1 MGCYEALTGGF
12 AQDCT
17 RPTKSGLRSKGLIL
31 NVEDIDH
38 WAVSGAANQ
47 FLPVLKAGK
56 VAFPIEVLGS
66 NPFTGTNVASAN
78 DEFQRSFTKTVVFNI
93 PVSGSAAALKVEQL
107 TKSQWGFVIM
117 VEGKDAGGD
126 LNGTFMIFGKD
137 EPLLCTV
144 AKDYVAG
151 VSAPIIT
158 ATSVEKGYENFFFM
172 TDLATTKTAFDI
184 LYDADLTKRLYFLEI
199 ESTATATTVYATLIF
214 GTPPATE
221 LYNLLCMTVFASGAV
236 GAPGA
241 TVDTPTVA
249 HLSGTRQVVEEL
261 PSMDDYD
268 AYAIHAV
275 LVEIAPEVAGAPI
288 YFTASMY
295 GLIGSITSIA

>member
-1 MGCYEALTGGF
+1 MGCFDDLTGGF
-12 AQDCT
+12 AQNCD
-17 RPTKSGLRSKGLIL
+17 RPTKSGLRSKGLIM

-38 WAVSGAANQ
+38 WVISGAANQ
-47 FLPVLKAGK
+47 FLPVMKAGK
-56 VAFPIEVLGS
+56 VAFPIDVLGS

-107 TKSQWGFVIM
+107 TKSQAGFVVT

-158 ATSVEKGYENFFFM
+158 ATSIEKGYENFLFM
-172 TDLATTKTAFDI
+172 TDLATTKTAFDV
-184 LYDADLTKRLYFLEI
+184 LYAADLTKRLYFLEFVNNAGALDLHI
-199 ESTATATTVYATLIF
+199 TL
-214 GTPPATE
+214 
-221 LYNLLCMTVFASGAV
+221 
-236 GAPGA
+236 
-241 TVDTPTVA
+241 
-249 HLSGTRQVVEEL
+249 LSGTAPATALYTLMYVAFNSLAMPLLVSTTPNVFEL
-261 PSMDDYD
+261 DGEGIIETGLL
-268 AYAIHAV
+268 YAEVFATAALAETI
-275 LVEIAPEVAGAPI
+275 PDVAGTAI
-288 YFTASMY
+288 YFVANHMD
-295 GLIGSITSIA
+295 SISTIPEPV